1 MRITVKTGIITA
13 VIWILIK
20 LSFFY
25 FGLFDDTIVP
35 AVMLNILG
43 LLLAIA
49 IGLYLQK
56 RREKEETN
64 AMLDLKNAMSA
75 GVPYVLIVSIF
86 IYFYY
91 SKINPDYYQH
101 KIAEQEVAIKKM
113 VNDPVQL
120 KKFQS
125 EHEDAEVMSKEQIEK
140 KLMESNKKGA
150 SAGFTAT
157 LSTLALLILA
167 TMYSLLVAIIYRKI
181 VFKGL

>member
-1 MRITVKTGIITA
+1 MRITVKTGIISA
-13 VIWILIK
+13 IIWILIK

-25 FGLFDDTIVP
+25 FGLFEDSIVP

-49 IGLYLQK
+49 VGLYLQK
-56 RREKEETN
+56 RRVKEDTN

-75 GVPYVLIVSIF
+75 GVPYVLIVSVF

-140 KLMESNKKGA
+140 KLD
-150 SAGFTAT
+150 
-157 LSTLALLILA
+157 
-167 TMYSLLVAIIYRKI
+167 RKS
-181 VFKGL
+181 VV